1 MSPEEIEALIP
12 VVRGIIGD
20 DTAPYDYSDE
30 QITVLLN
37 STSGNVLITSAL
49 LLERSAQ
56 VLAVRYMS
64 VATDD
69 LKVDGKAAASL
80 LLSRAQ
86 ALRDEDAANEAGK
99 NDDAFEVVYPFGNP
113 YESRF
118 EYTERPRWV
127 Y

>member
-1 MSPEEIEALIP
+1 MSPEEIAALIP

-20 DTAPYDYSDE
+20 DTEPYDYSDE
-30 QITVLLN
+30 QIEVLLN

-69 LKVDGKAAASL
+69 LRVDGKSAATL
-80 LLSRAQ
+80 LLSRAR
-86 ALRDEDAANEAGK
+86 ALRDEDAANEDGK
-99 NDDAFEVVYPFGNP
+99 NDDAFEVVYPWVN
-113 YESRF
+113 YNV
-118 EYTERPRWV
+118 RPEATARWV

>member
-1 MSPEEIEALIP
+1 MSPEEIAALIP

-20 DTAPYDYSDE
+20 DTEPYDYSDE

-69 LKVDGKAAASL
+69 LRVDGKAAASL

-86 ALRDEDAANEAGK
+86 GLRDEDAVNEAGK
-99 NDDAFEVVYPFGNP
+99 NDDAFEVVYPWAN
-113 YESRF
+113 YNV
-118 EYTERPRWV
+118 RPEATARWV